1 MYFLSTHPFSYFY
14 QGLVFGGSGP
24 DSLNQTW
31 TRPSQPHQHF
41 PAHSGGSRGITRPFG
56 RPKKTS
62 GWRHAQT
69 DSFQQNKQDS
79 WWRVCLPGTWNLLR
93 RIWTQL
99 LLLSYRDWMSLHT
112 YPLPAPTSSGAACC
126 WCWPGLEVGKR
137 GSFHHP
143 KTSPVQVSSSIFN
156 ITLHCVQ

>member
-1 MYFLSTHPFSYFY
+1 MVFQSIVQGNVFSIHPSIFL
-14 QGLVFGGSGP
+14 LLSGVGFRWQWAWQFEP
-24 DSLNQTW
+24 DLNQTLSTTPTFSSSFW
-31 TRPSQPHQHF
+31 
-41 PAHSGGSRGITRPFG
+41 GIQRHYQAI
-56 RPKKTS
+56 
-62 GWRHAQT
+62 WHAQT

-112 YPLPAPTSSGAACC
+112 NPLPAPTSSGAACC